1 MPDAWSSERGATIS
15 SVMLARAGY
24 RFAILFGARVVGG
37 GVLVFGCSS
46 SDRPAA
52 SAGTGPAEPLP
63 TFDASPVVDA
73 GGDREIA
80 DSASDHSLSDDG
92 HCLTDQPA
100 PTIDGG
106 FDGGDEA
113 GIPICPTT
121 GTCVSH
127 CNDVVARYKLG
138 VAQVAVTCI
147 RRLPDCSNVLDV
159 RLCVENALAEACQD
173 TTAPGACAPLV
184 LPCDPKAGS
193 FGSLIDENGCEG
205 LVRGLNPT
213 GRGALAS
220 CVQRKIDA
228 GTCPSEVDQC
238 TSELQP

>member
-1 MPDAWSSERGATIS
+1 MAGGA
-15 SVMLARAGY
+15 L
-24 RFAILFGARVVGG
+24 
-37 GVLVFGCSS
+37 LVFGCSS

-52 SAGTGPAEPLP
+52 SPGTSPADPVP
-63 TFDASPVVDA
+63 AFDASPLADA
-73 GGDREIA
+73 VGDREIA
-80 DSASDHSLSDDG
+80 DSGTDHFISDDG
-92 HCLTDQPA
+92 HCLDNRPA

-121 GTCVSH
+121 GTCVGN

-138 VAQVAVTCI
+138 VAQVAVTCM
-147 RRLPDCSNVLDV
+147 RQLPDCSNVLDV
-159 RLCVENALAEACQD
+159 RLCVENALAAACQD

-184 LPCDPKAGS
+184 LPCDPKAGM

-213 GRGALAS
+213 GRGVLTT
-220 CVQRKIDA
+220 CVQNKIDA
-228 GTCPSEVDQC
+228 GTCPNEVDQC
-238 TSELQP
+238 TNELQP